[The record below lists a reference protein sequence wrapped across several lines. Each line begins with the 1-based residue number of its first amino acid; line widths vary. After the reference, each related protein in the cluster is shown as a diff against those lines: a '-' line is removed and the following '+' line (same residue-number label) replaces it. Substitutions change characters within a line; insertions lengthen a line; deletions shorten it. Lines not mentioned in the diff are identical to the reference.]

1 MRTVLT
7 LLALA
12 AVIALSACSG
22 GLTPAEQASYDR
34 VKCEVKALA
43 PIVEADADAVVH
55 AIEDGKLTLE
65 DATDLANKAEPT
77 VKKAKAAFAA
87 CRAASK

>member
-1 MRTVLT
+1 MRPITALVL
-7 LLALA
+7 LCVL
-12 AVIALSACSG
+12 ALSACAG
-22 GLTPAEQASYDR
+22 GLTPAQQASYDR

-43 PIVEADADAVVH
+43 PIVESDADAVVR
-55 AIEDGKLTLE
+55 AIEDGKLTLD

-77 VKKAKAAFAA
+77 VKDAKAAFAA